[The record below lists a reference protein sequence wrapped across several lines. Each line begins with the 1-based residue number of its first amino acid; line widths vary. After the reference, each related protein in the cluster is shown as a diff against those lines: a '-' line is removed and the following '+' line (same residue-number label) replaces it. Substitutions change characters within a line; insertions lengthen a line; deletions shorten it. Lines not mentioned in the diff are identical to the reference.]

1 MMSLIKNFVC
11 VFVFAAVA
19 WAQDVASVETPMAP
33 SPKNNLL
40 SREHRGFF
48 FSAGLGLSYMSSN
61 LNSYSSSYSTGA
73 SQTRFD
79 GVYEERWFG
88 GENNKKEGFSGF
100 GFPTLDVRMGR
111 SVGNLVAIYA
121 SMTGSLYNGEGTVY
135 KEDFSLEKV
144 VLNGSDE
151 NVQKTLL
158 GKLDKKEDG
167 YAFYISLGLGFS
179 VYPFRDAISPLNG
192 FYVGISGG
200 ADVSLAKVKSENKEI
215 SGVMGI
221 FTRYE
226 LGKDWW
232 VSDTWSIGVGFAFT
246 KVVYENVNDGDDG
259 GHHFIGLFFRI
270 TRG

>member
-1 MMSLIKNFVC
+1 MSLIKNFVC
-11 VFVFAAVA
+11 IFAFTAIA
-19 WAQDVASVETPMAP
+19 WAQEVASVETPVAP

-48 FSAGLGLSYMSSN
+48 FSVGLGLSYMSSN
-61 LNSYSSSYSTGA
+61 LNSYSSSYSSGIG
-73 SQTRFD
+73 QTRFD
-79 GVYEERWFG
+79 GVYEDRWIG
-88 GENNKKEGFSGF
+88 SGNNKKEGFSGF
-100 GFPTLDVRMGR
+100 GFPTLDVRIGR

-121 SMTGSLYNGEGTVY
+121 SMNGGLYSGEGTIY

-144 VLNGSDE
+144 VLDGSDE

-179 VYPFRDAISPLNG
+179 VYPFRDATSPLNG

-200 ADVSLAKVKSENKEI
+200 IDASLAKVKSENKEI
-215 SGVMGI
+215 SGLMGI

-246 KVVYENVNDGDDG
+246 TVAYQNVNDGDDG
-259 GHHFIGLFFRI
+259 DHHSIGLFFRI